1 MFLIKD
7 FYDIFHGC
15 QSSFLGVAQMSKGQV
30 AKLTIPALLGYGIRG
45 YPPIIPENATLT
57 FEVELIDFSS

>member
-1 MFLIKD
+1 
-7 FYDIFHGC
+7 
-15 QSSFLGVAQMSKGQV
+15 MSKGQM
-30 AKLTIPALLGYGIRG
+30 AKLTIPALLGYGVRG